1 MINLHRGVK
10 KKTMKFKLINDYGL
24 YIMHVTDI
32 NNSILINKEIF
43 DRLEKKRRIKQIRAF
58 ANNSRFEPRRSRKI

>member
-43 DRLEKKRRIKQIRAF
+43 DRLEKKE
-58 ANNSRFEPRRSRKI
+58 N